1 LVPQIIEVGRER
13 GRCVPPDNLMFE
25 AGMLEAERRAY
36 LADAVDTIER
46 QRGARSKGWL
56 GPTLI

>member
-1 LVPQIIEVGRER
+1 
-13 GRCVPPDNLMFE
+13 
-25 AGMLEAERRAY
+25 MLEAERRAY

-46 QRGARSKGWL
+46 QRGAWSKGRL